1 MRQRENIEFINGK
14 RMLDIKEVCI
24 YIGQGQTRARQY
36 MDEIGATRKFGART
50 LFDRV
55 VIDKALDS
63 MIEG

>member
-1 MRQRENIEFINGK
+1 MKNRDVVENIRDK
-14 RMLDIKEVCI
+14 RLLDIKEVCT

-50 LFDRV
+50 LFDKV

-63 MIEG
+63 MIEA